1 MSVSNKANLRLALL
15 ANKLDPYGPIGHLLA
30 FGLRQVN
37 RVLFCCDI
45 GIGADIDPSCVFH
58 HSGLGCVIHANAVVG
73 PGCRF
78 FQHVTIG
85 SAWRGGVSPG
95 ERVPRVGRDVL
106 LGAGCVLLGDIDIG
120 DGATIGANAVVTK
133 TVPAG
138 AVVVGVPGRVIGFR
152 EGSGPSV
159 KEGYRKEDE

>member
-1 MSVSNKANLRLALL
+1 MANKANLKIALL
-15 ANKLDPYGPIGHLLA
+15 ANRMNAHGPVGHVLA
-30 FGLRQVN
+30 FALRQVN

-45 GIGADIDPSCVFH
+45 GIGADIDPTCVFH
-58 HSGLGCVIHANAVVG
+58 HSGLGCVIHAKAVVG

-85 SAWRGGVSPG
+85 SAWRWGVSPG

-106 LGAGCVLLGDIDIG
+106 LGAGCVLLG

-152 EGSGPSV
+152 EGSEPSV

>member
-1 MSVSNKANLRLALL
+1 MANKANLKIALL
-15 ANKLDPYGPIGHLLA
+15 ANRMNAHGPVGHVLA
-30 FGLRQVN
+30 FALRQVN

-45 GIGADIDPSCVFH
+45 GIGADIDPTCVFH
-58 HSGLGCVIHANAVVG
+58 HSGLGCVIHAKAVVG

-85 SAWRGGVSPG
+85 SAWRGVSPG
-95 ERVPRVGRDVL
+95 ERVPRVGRD
-106 LGAGCVLLGDIDIG
+106 VLLGDIDIG

-138 AVVVGVPGRVIGFR
+138 AVVVGVPGRVVGIR
-152 EGSGPSV
+152 EGLEPPV

>member
-1 MSVSNKANLRLALL
+1 MANKANLKIALL
-15 ANKLDPYGPIGHLLA
+15 ANRLNARGPVGHVLA
-30 FGLRQVN
+30 FTLRQVN

-138 AVVVGVPGRVIGFR
+138 AVVVGVPGRVIGFQ
-152 EGSGPSV
+152 EGLEPPV